1 MILNNPDIKE
11 IRGISDK
18 RASMYHKLGIFTT
31 EDLIGFYPRNYI
43 DYSRPKKIKA
53 YTLFRQS
60 NGISHRGERRNGRNA
75 DNLLQ

>member
-43 DYSRPKKIKA
+43 DYSRPKKIC
-53 YTLFRQS
+53 
-60 NGISHRGERRNGRNA
+60 
-75 DNLLQ
+75 